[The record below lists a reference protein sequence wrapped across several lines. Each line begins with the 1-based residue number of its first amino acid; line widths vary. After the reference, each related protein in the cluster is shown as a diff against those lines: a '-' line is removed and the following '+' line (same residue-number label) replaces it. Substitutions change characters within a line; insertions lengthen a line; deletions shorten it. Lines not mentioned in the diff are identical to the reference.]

1 MNTGQTDTRLPVGES
16 FYPANRQT
24 GSQRLEIRS
33 ATSFEEI
40 ASVREEWN
48 NLVTE
53 SSSTIFQTYEWLST
67 WWDHFGKQHGRALQ
81 LLLIYDNQRLVGI
94 APLFV
99 KTGYLFGRPA
109 YRCLCLAGSGD
120 AFNRSYGM
128 FLDDGPSDY
137 LDMIVHPH
145 YTQAV
150 AQHLTEYLKNNST
163 TFDEIELLNLPQ
175 GSFIHTSLL
184 PAMRMSGFVCTVT
197 EADECPRLTMN
208 SSVEELLRSLN
219 ASTRRR
225 LSQAMK
231 AAAEK
236 TIFALHPP
244 TSRADVIATLDEL
257 MILHQRR
264 WRKMG
269 YPGLF
274 SKKEFSDFQFAITR
288 AFLPNG
294 WIYIKR
300 AVAEGRTV
308 AARFCFIFNGRF
320 YDYLSGFADD
330 APAAKRRPGMAIL
343 LSMMQELFDSNVRE
357 IDFLRGDEA
366 YKFEL
371 TSTSFKNLNIVS
383 SLPIPRN
390 KFDRVLL
397 SMARR
402 KSFIA
407 YLLEREWNLLKV
419 QYHEHHIPKCFY
431 YYAKFRSG
439 RFINKFFPSSTA
451 ATGEGQQKS

>member
-1 MNTGQTDTRLPVGES
+1 MNTSQSYTKLPVEES
-16 FYPANRQT
+16 FHPANGQIA
-24 GSQRLEIRS
+24 SQQLELRP
-33 ATSFEEI
+33 AASFEEI
-40 ASVREEWN
+40 ASLREEWN
-48 NLVTE
+48 SLVTE

-67 WWDHFGKQHGRALQ
+67 WWDYFGKQHGRTLQ
-81 LLLIYDNQRLVGI
+81 LLLIYDDQRLVGI

-99 KTGYLFGRPA
+99 KTAYIFGRPA
-109 YRCLCLAGSGD
+109 YRCLCLVGSGD
-120 AFNRSYGM
+120 AFNRSFGM

-137 LDMIVHPH
+137 LDIIVHPQF
-145 YTQAV
+145 TSAA
-150 AQHLTEYLKNNST
+150 AQHLSEYLKNNSSS
-163 TFDEIELLNLPQ
+163 FDEIELLNLPQ

-184 PAMRMSGFVCTVT
+184 PALRISGYVCTVT

-208 SSVEELLRSLN
+208 SSVDELLHSLD
-219 ASTRRR
+219 ASIRRR
-225 LSQAMK
+225 LSQAIK

-236 TIFALHPP
+236 TLFALHPP

-330 APAAKRRPGMAIL
+330 SPAAKRRPGMAVL
-343 LSMMQELFDSNVRE
+343 LAMMQELFDSNVRE

-371 TSTSFKNLNIVS
+371 TSTSFKNLNMVS
-383 SLPIPRN
+383 SLPTSRSR
-390 KFDRVLL
+390 FEQFLL
-397 SMARR
+397 NIARG

-419 QYHEHHIPKCFY
+419 QYHEHNIPKCLY
-431 YYAKFRSG
+431 YYVKFRTG
-439 RFINKFFPSSTA
+439 RFVNKFFQASTA
-451 ATGEGQQKS
+451 PEQQK